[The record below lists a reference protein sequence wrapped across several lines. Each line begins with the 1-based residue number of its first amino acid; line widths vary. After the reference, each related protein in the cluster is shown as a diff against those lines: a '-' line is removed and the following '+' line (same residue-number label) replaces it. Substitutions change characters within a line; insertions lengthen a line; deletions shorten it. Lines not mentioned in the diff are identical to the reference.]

1 MANNNFDKDKY
12 TESLRR
18 LEDIFRDI
26 SHSAN
31 ETSKWRCPY
40 KDVQNRCTAKFGCR
54 NQNRQIE
61 ANELYLC
68 MGSDDIDY
76 RPAWDV

>member
-1 MANNNFDKDKY
+1 MASNNFNKDKY
-12 TESLRR
+12 NKSLKR

-31 ETSKWRCPY
+31 EVSQWRCPY
-40 KDVQNRCTAKFGCR
+40 KNVEDRCTAKFGCR
-54 NQNRQIE
+54 NQNRKIKGD
-61 ANELYLC
+61 ELYLC

-76 RPAWDV
+76 RPAWEL